1 MTLLAQLA
9 VVLAKG
15 PPAEEV
21 RPGLLG
27 FLVIAALGVVTYLLW
42 RSMNRQLR
50 KVDFGDR
57 PEDSDEERPQP
68 PPTGQP

>member
-1 MTLLAQLA
+1 MTLRALLAGMLSQA
-9 VVLAKG
+9 
-15 PPAEEV
+15 PPADKV
-21 RPGLLG
+21 TPGLLG

-50 KVDFGDR
+50 KGDFGDR